1 MNALIRHPAVAGRF
15 YPADANTLTKDLHSY
30 LSPNKE
36 EPNKQSFGQKSVPAL
51 GCIVPH
57 AGYVYSGHVAGAV
70 FATLDLPKH
79 FLILGPNHTGMGQP
93 LAIMRQGDW
102 ETPLGQVEIN
112 APLAAALLEQFPL
125 LVEDS
130 EAHRAEH
137 AIEVQLPFLQTLRP
151 GCSFVPITIGTSQ
164 LDVLTALGEAIAA
177 VLSAQ
182 SEPVLIISSSD
193 MNHYENDAITR
204 AKDHSAIEQILP
216 LNAQG
221 LADTVRQQEISM
233 CGVWPTVVM
242 LTAAKRMGAHTA
254 QLIKYATS
262 GDVSG
267 DRRRV
272 VGYAGIVIQ

>member
-1 MNALIRHPAVAGRF
+1 MKTIVRHPAVAGRF
-15 YPADANTLTKDLHSY
+15 YSADANTLTRNLNSY
-30 LSPNKE
+30 LFPNQENSSQESSGHK
-36 EPNKQSFGQKSVPAL
+36 NIPAI

-57 AGYVYSGHVAGAV
+57 AGFIYSGHVAGAV
-70 FATLDLPKH
+70 FAALDLAQH

-93 LAIMRQGDW
+93 LAIMSQGAW
-102 ETPLGQVEIN
+102 ETPLGEVGIN
-112 APLAAALLEQFPL
+112 SRLAAALLERFPL
-125 LVEDS
+125 LVEDA

-137 AIEVQLPFLQTLRP
+137 SIEVQLPFLQTLRS

-164 LDVLTALGEAIAA
+164 LDVLIALGEAIAE
-177 VLSAQ
+177 VLAAQ

-204 AKDHSAIEQILP
+204 AKDHSAIEQILH

-221 LADTVRQQEISM
+221 LADTVRKQEISM

-242 LTAAKRMGAHTA
+242 LTAAKRMGARTA
-254 QLIKYATS
+254 QLIRYATS
-262 GDVSG
+262 GDISG
-267 DRRRV
+267 DRRRA